1 MKYAEGTHAK
11 KKSDGEDGRF
21 WHGWV
26 PPAIVTGKLI
36 ITGATPRVPL
46 NTALRPRPVG
56 PAVHTA
62 QKLSPQLTCKNTRL
76 VVGVRNRNL
85 VASFWVG
92 REVTWVG
99 QQRGDVLTSG
109 IAFLSFHHRH
119 TPSHFIFLGSRP
131 RHNFQIGILRHFN
144 SNFIRFR
151 C

>member
-1 MKYAEGTHAK
+1 M
-11 KKSDGEDGRF
+11 
-21 WHGWV
+21 
-26 PPAIVTGKLI
+26 TGKRI
-36 ITGATPRVPL
+36 TTGATPRVPL

-56 PAVHTA
+56 PAVHTD

-109 IAFLSFHHRH
+109 IASLSFHHRH

-131 RHNFQIGILRHFN
+131 RHNFQIGILRLFN
-144 SNFIRFR
+144 CKFYPVKVLRSSNEDCHIVGCTKWPIPPTRQESLF
-151 C
+151 